1 MRIIAKSTLR
11 EFWEKHNDVEVPL
24 KTSHKIVEKQN
35 WKNMHDIKQIFGDAS
50 IIGNNR
56 VVFNIKG
63 NNYRLVVYIV
73 FKMQKIFIRFI
84 GTHKQYDHIDAR
96 TI

>member
-1 MRIIAKSTLR
+1 M
-11 EFWEKHNDVEVPL
+11 
-24 KTSHKIVEKQN
+24 EKQN
-35 WKNMHDIKQIFGDAS
+35 WKNTHDIKQMYGDAS
-50 IIGNNR
+50 IIGSNR

-73 FKMQKIFIRFI
+73 FKVQKVFMRFI
-84 GTHKQYDHIDAR
+84 GTHKQYDNIDVR